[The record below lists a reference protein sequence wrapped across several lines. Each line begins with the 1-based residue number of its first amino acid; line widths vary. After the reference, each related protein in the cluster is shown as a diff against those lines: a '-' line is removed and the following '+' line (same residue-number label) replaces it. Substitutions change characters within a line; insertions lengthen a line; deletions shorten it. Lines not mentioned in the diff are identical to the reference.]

1 MKKNLVICLLIL
13 LLSPATAVFAQPY
26 LDLVQVNYWASP
38 GDSGDPKKFNMMR
51 AQASLPLV
59 NKKDSSIFVINPI
72 WEERWIQ
79 AGEGSR
85 NVNLRGMIT
94 WLTYTRNLNRKWS
107 LMIAAI
113 PRWNGEPSVQFS
125 EGFQMGGAFLFT
137 RKIKP
142 GLQLKAGMYYNRELF
157 GNFFLP
163 LAGIDW
169 KINNKMNLF
178 GILPGSLV
186 FEHKIMKSLSWGS
199 AFRTF
204 TTSYSIVEGSLVG
217 FDDFVRI
224 NDVQLGVYGDL
235 YLTKKLVLNL
245 EAGHTIL
252 REISSALKGQSGKN
266 NLHLLG
272 NKDNFYFKASL
283 QYRLRFR

>member
-1 MKKNLVICLLIL
+1 MKKYIVICLFTISLA
-13 LLSPATAVFAQPY
+13 PASGIFAQPY

-38 GDSGDPKKFNMMR
+38 GESGEPKKFNMMR

-59 NKKDSSIFVINPI
+59 NKKDSSMFVINPI
-72 WEERWIQ
+72 WEERWVQ
-79 AGEGSR
+79 AKDGSR
-85 NVNLRGMIT
+85 TVNLRGMIT
-94 WLTYTRNLNRKWS
+94 WLSYTRNLNRKWS
-107 LMIAAI
+107 LMITAI

-125 EGFQMGGAFLFT
+125 EGFQMGGAFLIT
-137 RKIKP
+137 RKVKP

-169 KINNKMNLF
+169 KINDKMNLF
-178 GILPGSLV
+178 GILPGNMV
-186 FEHKIMKSLSWGS
+186 FEHKILKSVSWGG

-204 TTSYSIVEGSLVG
+204 TTSYSIVEGSLTG
-217 FDDFVRI
+217 YDDFVRI
-224 NDVQLGVYGDL
+224 NDIQLGVYGDL

-252 REISSALKGQSGKN
+252 REISSAYKGQSGKN
-266 NLHLLG
+266 NLHVLAD
-272 NKDNFYFKASL
+272 KDNFYIKASL
-283 QYRLRFR
+283 HYRLRFR

>member
-1 MKKNLVICLLIL
+1 MKKIIRYGFLITLLYL
-13 LLSPATAVFAQPY
+13 FPSLYAQPL
-26 LDLVQVNYWASP
+26 LDLAQVSYWSSP
-38 GDSGDPKKFNMMR
+38 GENHEPKKFNMMR
-51 AQASLPLV
+51 VQASLPIV
-59 NKKDSSIFVINPI
+59 NKKDSSMFVINPI

-79 AGEGSR
+79 ATDGSR
-85 NVNLRGMIT
+85 TVNLRGMIT
-94 WLTYTRNLNRKWS
+94 WLSYTRNLNRKWS
-107 LMIAAI
+107 LMITAI

-137 RKIKP
+137 RKVKP

-169 KINNKMNLF
+169 KINDKMNLF
-178 GILPGSLV
+178 GILPGNMV
-186 FEHKIMKSLSWGS
+186 FEHKILRSVSWGG

-204 TTSYSIVEGSLVG
+204 TTSYSIVEGSLTG
-217 FDDFVRI
+217 YDDFVRI
-224 NDVQLGVYGDL
+224 NDVQLGAYGDL

-252 REISSALKGQSGKN
+252 REISSAYKGQSGKN
-266 NLHLLG
+266 NLHIIAD
-272 NKDNFYFKASL
+272 KDNFYFKASL
-283 QYRLRFR
+283 HYRLRFR